1 MNTFFEWMI
10 RNLYKWFLLFEIR
23 FWKVEEK
30 LISSISR
37 QKFFDIHEENCS
49 LLSSTSPAFI
59 YLKFVCDD
67 EDALSLV
74 LKSPLL
80 ATRDIS
86 RNKLKMRRYE
96 FHEPRSEAKLCS
108 PFWDVTWVHRIIFNF
123 WSFYPSRFFYCKST
137 FGALDKFCG
146 LCHTILLSKIPLLCP
161 CCKSLTK
168 AHPCHGGSENFLTKL
183 VMDGKWIN

>member
-23 FWKVEEK
+23 FWEVEEK

-67 EDALSLV
+67 DDALSLV
-74 LKSPLL
+74 LKKPVIGNTRHFSKQIEDEAIRISW
-80 ATRDIS
+80 AT
-86 RNKLKMRRYE
+86 K
-96 FHEPRSEAKLCS
+96 RS
-108 PFWDVTWVHRIIFNF
+108 
-123 WSFYPSRFFYCKST
+123 
-137 FGALDKFCG
+137 
-146 LCHTILLSKIPLLCP
+146 
-161 CCKSLTK
+161 
-168 AHPCHGGSENFLTKL
+168 
-183 VMDGKWIN
+183 

>member
-1 MNTFFEWMI
+1 MIHTYMNTFFEWMI

-23 FWKVEEK
+23 FWEVEEK

-123 WSFYPSRFFYCKST
+123 WSFYPSRFSIVKV
-137 FGALDKFCG
+137 
-146 LCHTILLSKIPLLCP
+146 PLAQL
-161 CCKSLTK
+161 
-168 AHPCHGGSENFLTKL
+168 
-183 VMDGKWIN
+183 WINSVACVTLFFYQKSRCCVPVANL